1 MSRTLA
7 VVVAHPDDDTF
18 GCAGTVALHAD
29 DPGFRFVLIHATSGE
44 AGMISDPSLATRE
57 TLGRVREEEDRRSW
71 KVLGREPDRHEWF
84 RYPDGGLTDSSQEL
98 VDRLVVI
105 FRDERPDVVMSF
117 GPDGVTG
124 HPDHI
129 TAGEAA
135 ANAFHELR
143 LEGHDGFRRLFQTAI
158 PQTSIDEWN
167 AKLVEAGREPFDPTK
182 VFDPRGVPDD
192 TIGLV
197 VDTSAVAQ
205 RVVAA
210 LREHKT
216 QANDMA
222 AEMTEDDLMQIASS
236 EHAVLAWPVRE
247 PGGPMLHDVFEGL
260 D

>member
-7 VVVAHPDDDTF
+7 AVVAHPDDETF

-29 DPGFRFVLIHATSGE
+29 DQGFRFILVHATSGE

-57 TLGRVREEEDRRSW
+57 TLGTVREEEDGRSW
-71 KVLGREPDRHEWF
+71 KVLGREPDRHEWL
-84 RYPDGGLTDSSQEL
+84 RYPDGGLPGFADEL

-105 FRDERPDVVMSF
+105 FREERPDVVMSF

-129 TAGEAA
+129 AAGEAA
-135 ANAFHELR
+135 EKAFHRARAE
-143 LEGHDGFRRLFQTAI
+143 EGEGFHRLFQTAV

-167 AKLVEAGREPFDPTK
+167 AKLVADGKEPFDPTR
-182 VFDPRGVPDD
+182 VFHPRGVPDD

-197 VDTSAVAQ
+197 VDTSAAAQ

-210 LREHKT
+210 LREHRT

-222 AEMTEDDLMQIASS
+222 ADMTEEDLLQIASS
-236 EHAVLAWPVRE
+236 EHAVLAWPARQPGE
-247 PGGPMLHDVFEGL
+247 PVLRDVFEGF

>member
-1 MSRTLA
+1 MTHRLA

-29 DPGFRFVLIHATSGE
+29 DPGFRFVLVHSTNGE
-44 AGMISDPSLATRE
+44 AGMISDPALATRE
-57 TLGRVREEEDRRSW
+57 TLGEVRQEEDRRSW
-71 KVLGREPDRHEWF
+71 TVLGREPDRHEWLG
-84 RYPDGGLTDSSQEL
+84 YPDGSLAEFADEL
-98 VDRLVVI
+98 VERLVTI
-105 FRDERPDVVMSF
+105 FRDERPDVVISF

-129 TAGEAA
+129 AAGRAA
-135 ANAFHELR
+135 AEAFHR
-143 LEGHDGFRRLFQTAI
+143 VRGEGGDGFSRLFQTAI
-158 PQTSIDEWN
+158 PQTSIDELN
-167 AKLVEAGREPFDPTK
+167 ARLVADGKEPFDPTQI
-182 VFDPRGVPDD
+182 FHPRGVPDD

-197 VDTSAVAQ
+197 VDTSAVAE

-222 AEMTEDDLMQIASS
+222 ADMTEDDLLRIASS
-236 EHAVLAWPVRE
+236 EHAVRAWPSSESGDPVLR
-247 PGGPMLHDVFEGL
+247 DVFEDL